1 MQQQVKE
8 YNTKGNNIMHA
19 KDKERIDA
27 LEKRLEI
34 LEEKFQELI
43 DNIRIFMVKDE
54 DEEKE
59 DRKT

>member
-1 MQQQVKE
+1 M
-8 YNTKGNNIMHA
+8 KGNNIMHA

-34 LEEKFQELI
+34 QEEKLQNLI
-43 DNIRIFMVKDE
+43 DNIRIFMKKEE

>member
-1 MQQQVKE
+1 
-8 YNTKGNNIMHA
+8 MHA

>member
-1 MQQQVKE
+1 
-8 YNTKGNNIMHA
+8 MHA

-34 LEEKFQELI
+34 QEEKLQNLI
-43 DNIRIFMVKDE
+43 DNIRIFMKKEE

>member
-1 MQQQVKE
+1 MQQQVRE
-8 YNTKGNNIMHA
+8 YNMKGNNIMHA

-34 LEEKFQELI
+34 QEEKLQNLI
-43 DNIRIFMVKDE
+43 DNIRIFMKKEE